1 MVAPPPGSSDW
12 STVLEVT
19 LMHVKVGNILTISL
33 TRHLKNVVLVCE
45 MLQKFSKSNTSECF
59 VNATFKSNIHI
70 MFKNVPLTFVQPIIF
85 SQNIQK

>member
-1 MVAPPPGSSDW
+1 MPTCYCKQKRAMVAPPPGSSDW

-45 MLQKFSKSNTSECF
+45 MLQNLVKVT
-59 VNATFKSNIHI
+59 HR
-70 MFKNVPLTFVQPIIF
+70 NVFLMLRLKVTYT
-85 SQNIQK
+85 